1 VEASYGIPRPDAR
14 AQRARVRGMR
24 FRLAWAIGAAIAL
37 SASTATANGRFPAS
51 NQFLFSP
58 SNPNLIWLRTT
69 YGILPSTDDGSS
81 WAYLCEDVFG
91 LQSAGGSGYED
102 PGVALM
108 SNGNVIVSDS
118 RGVSVSTDQGCTWS
132 CQGGMLAK
140 QAFIDLA
147 VSPSDVTTAVVLTA
161 TYVASDS
168 GTTNTYSQVFRTTD
182 YGMTWNPVGPPLDP
196 TVLVQTVD
204 LAKSDPTRIY
214 VSGTRNFG
222 IAKTASLFMYTMYT
236 TAGDAGADDASAD
249 GGFAE
254 GSADGG
260 SANAGG
266 QWLEQPITEFDNAQE
281 ESIYIAAV
289 DPNDADTVYLRTDS
303 LEMGGE
309 SRLYVTQNASATTD
323 GGVGAATFTIPM
335 GASFQ
340 VPSPPD
346 GNPFVVTGE
355 LVGFALS
362 QDGSKVYVGTK
373 ESGLW
378 AAQTSDLVFSQINST
393 YAIECLAT
401 RPGTDQ
407 LWACSNLLTPEG
419 AAAPGGF
426 IAGVSTDDG
435 MTFTPK
441 LCSVTGLTGV
451 ISCPAT
457 EGSTSLGC
465 AATGDTAQVCGPASA
480 PNTPLNTV
488 CTLDSIDFMC
498 TPNSCAED
506 GGPSDAGS
514 GEHRT
519 ASSSCGCAA
528 VGTSGGTVG
537 AAAALV
543 LVATTL
549 GRRRRRDARAE
560 RQDANS
566 LE

>member
-1 VEASYGIPRPDAR
+1 MRVISSSVTPSGGRTTSLTPCTRTMPSERTSEPARNVHGSTFRIRVSASTRASSLDVLGSLHWIWATLAARASAVCSTSHPAHAIARAAETPTPPRRPRESWKSVLRSMTVEASYGIPRPDAR

-281 ESIYIAAV
+281 ESIYI
-289 DPNDADTVYLRTDS
+289 
-303 LEMGGE
+303 
-309 SRLYVTQNASATTD
+309 
-323 GGVGAATFTIPM
+323 
-335 GASFQ
+335 
-340 VPSPPD
+340 
-346 GNPFVVTGE
+346 
-355 LVGFALS
+355 
-362 QDGSKVYVGTK
+362 
-373 ESGLW
+373 
-378 AAQTSDLVFSQINST
+378 
-393 YAIECLAT
+393 
-401 RPGTDQ
+401 
-407 LWACSNLLTPEG
+407 
-419 AAAPGGF
+419 
-426 IAGVSTDDG
+426 
-435 MTFTPK
+435 
-441 LCSVTGLTGV
+441 
-451 ISCPAT
+451 
-457 EGSTSLGC
+457 
-465 AATGDTAQVCGPASA
+465 
-480 PNTPLNTV
+480 
-488 CTLDSIDFMC
+488 
-498 TPNSCAED
+498 
-506 GGPSDAGS
+506 
-514 GEHRT
+514 
-519 ASSSCGCAA
+519 
-528 VGTSGGTVG
+528 
-537 AAAALV
+537 
-543 LVATTL
+543 
-549 GRRRRRDARAE
+549 
-560 RQDANS
+560 
-566 LE
+566 